1 MTVIERLQYEYIG
14 MKAINL
20 LRQLSGYKEGKSLPE
35 PVFTTMDTGEG
46 VLWVAKDVV
55 VALELDPLQAYSV
68 LRNMDD
74 LERLQS

>member
-1 MTVIERLQYEYIG
+1 MTVIERLQHEYIG

-35 PVFTTMDTGEG
+35 PVFTIMDTGEG
-46 VLWVAKDVV
+46 LLWTAKDVA
-55 VALELDPLQAYSV
+55 VALELDPIQVYVV
-68 LRNMDD
+68 LRTMDD